1 MIEVNAATAPR
12 CSMGGMPREGIV
24 AMVKNVGMV
33 DRAIRAVIGLALII
47 WALSGGPVW
56 AWIGVIP
63 LLTAIFAVC
72 PAYSILGIRTCPM
85 ANT

>member
-1 MIEVNAATAPR
+1 
-12 CSMGGMPREGIV
+12 
-24 AMVKNVGMV
+24 MVKNVGMV

>member
-1 MIEVNAATAPR
+1 
-12 CSMGGMPREGIV
+12 
-24 AMVKNVGMV
+24 MVKNVGMV
-33 DRAIRAVIGLALII
+33 DRAIRTVVGLALII

-72 PAYSILGIRTCPM
+72 PAYSILGVRTCRTAQP
-85 ANT
+85 